1 MADNKVVLEL
11 GYSLIRLVNNTNSRL
26 IIAISTLRKQK
37 PCLPLIRIKDN
48 MALAPLEFSI
58 NNERHLLDS
67 KSDNFV
73 AQIVLFITQYV
84 EEHPEIKNK

>member
-48 MALAPLEFSI
+48 MDLAPLEFSI

-67 KSDNFV
+67 KSDNSV
-73 AQIVLFITQYV
+73 AQIVSFFTQYV